1 MFQAAGFAAATL
13 TSLAFLPQV
22 IKAWQTRSVEDLSTG
37 TLLAQTT
44 GVALWILYGV
54 GIQSLPVIASNVM
67 TLALMLILIALK
79 RLYGR

>member
-1 MFQAAGFAAATL
+1 MVQAAGFAAATL

-22 IKAWQTRSVEDLSTG
+22 IKAWQTRSVEDLSMG
-37 TLLAQTT
+37 TLLAQGT

-67 TLALMLILIALK
+67 TLVLMLILIALK
-79 RLYGR
+79 RFYGR

>member
-1 MFQAAGFAAATL
+1 MFQTAGFVAATL

-22 IKAWQTRSVEDLSTG
+22 IKAWQTRSVEDLSMG
-37 TLLAQTT
+37 TLLAQGA